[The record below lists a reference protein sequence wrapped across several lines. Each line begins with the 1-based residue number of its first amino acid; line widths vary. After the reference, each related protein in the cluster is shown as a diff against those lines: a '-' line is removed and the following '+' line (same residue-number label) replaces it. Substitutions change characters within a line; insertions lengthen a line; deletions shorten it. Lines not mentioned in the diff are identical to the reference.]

1 MIKLVIYLHRK
12 EGMSHEEF
20 VDYWQN
26 HHGPLVTRLKDKLRV
41 KTYVQNVLQHGPLQD
56 GMNSRLQAPPACDGI
71 AESWY
76 ESEADLATLRDD
88 PEAAAAMG
96 ELYQDEL
103 KFLDHS
109 KLSIQVVRE
118 TSVF

>member
-41 KTYVQNVLQHGPLQD
+41 KKYIQNVLQPGPLQD
-56 GMNSRLQAPPACDGI
+56 GMNSRLQVPPACDGI

-76 ESEADLATLRDD
+76 ESEVDLATLRDD
-88 PEAAAAMG
+88 PEAVAALG

-109 KLSIQVVRE
+109 KLFVQVVRE
-118 TSVF
+118 SSVF